1 MCRRYSL
8 VDRVPI
14 VAMIGRLMGNSPAPN
29 TPSASDSAMW
39 WRKSKIERISILMNE
54 KLRSAS
60 EQSEVTAL
68 ENNEFESQ

>member
-29 TPSASDSAMW
+29 TPSASDSAMR

-60 EQSEVTAL
+60 EQSGVTAL
-68 ENNEFESQ
+68 ENNEYESQ